1 MLVRLPLCL
10 FSLLSLSLSHT
21 CTYICS
27 SRFAQI
33 TRHTCTHIDSIAE
46 PLQSMIQQGHFGKN
60 TTVDGG
66 FYTQTPD
73 NTPLIGRVQKD
84 LKTVLTISGLSGYGI
99 MMSCGAADLLCCEI
113 VSSDNDNDDTKCNYK
128 KTNIKDLLNYS
139 ILKIYK

>member
-1 MLVRLPLCL
+1 
-10 FSLLSLSLSHT
+10 
-21 CTYICS
+21 
-27 SRFAQI
+27 
-33 TRHTCTHIDSIAE
+33 
-46 PLQSMIQQGHFGKN
+46 MIQQGHFGKN

-113 VSSDNDNDDTKCNYK
+113 VSSDNDNDDTRRMMKSHRV
-128 KTNIKDLLNYS
+128 LLESFRPSRDFSQTSSSCDGSNDDVPHA
-139 ILKIYK
+139 LKIIGGSI

>member
-1 MLVRLPLCL
+1 
-10 FSLLSLSLSHT
+10 
-21 CTYICS
+21 
-27 SRFAQI
+27 
-33 TRHTCTHIDSIAE
+33 
-46 PLQSMIQQGHFGKN
+46 MIQQGHFGKN

-113 VSSDNDNDDTKCNYK
+113 VSSDNDNDDTRRMMKSHRV
-128 KTNIKDLLNYS
+128 LLESFRPSKLNNTHTLQVGYYHLL
-139 ILKIYK
+139 LKY